1 MGPVLLTPMVTKPV
15 WGSNQP
21 VLTPD
26 WVRLTKPVLETATI
40 EVVPETMRSLLPA
53 KTPVRPEPFPT
64 KLVAEM
70 GPETSRAT
78 EGVSQPIRALLAD
91 VMTIVGVLLL
101 RIQKP
106 WSLPFLLILRYQLLT
121 L

>member
-53 KTPVRPEPFPT
+53 TTPVRPEPFPT

-70 GPETSRAT
+70 VPYTSSLALGLEVLIPTLPPLAT
-78 EGVSQPIRALLAD
+78 KSATDSLATAPAVPD
-91 VMTIVGVLLL
+91 GAT
-101 RIQKP
+101 
-106 WSLPFLLILRYQLLT
+106 
-121 L
+121 